1 MTRGF
6 GESRRGALQSG
17 PFDHGMIT
25 GRTRFTQNGSSDP
38 PSGGEGAPP
47 RQRPPCPATGG
58 GRKEVGLLPPLG
70 ARRTPHRRWQRR
82 AARSVLLAVI
92 LMPLTVLST
101 GSLTAQA
108 TPTAS
113 RLEEQLDQLNRESDQ
128 LVEQY
133 NQSNEALKRI
143 RRSLE
148 GLRAQASGAEAD
160 VRKLQAVLGARASAA
175 YVQGAGSAVAAV
187 LGSDDPAAAIARVQ
201 VLELLAAN
209 DGDLMDQLGVAGKAL
224 GERQRDLVAAERS
237 QAAEVDRLAA
247 KKAEVE
253 RAADK
258 TRALLA
264 RMRAADRPSTPSRP
278 SDPVAPPPSGGGGG
292 GSGSAAA
299 VVVAYARAQVGK
311 PYCYGGSGPGCFDC
325 SGLTLMAWRQA
336 RVSLPHS
343 SAAQYNVGR
352 RISAGELQP
361 GDLIFY
367 YSPISHVSVYIGG
380 GQRISATHT
389 GDYVRVQSLGSSIVG
404 YARPNG

>member
-1 MTRGF
+1 M
-6 GESRRGALQSG
+6 
-17 PFDHGMIT
+17 
-25 GRTRFTQNGSSDP
+25 
-38 PSGGEGAPP
+38 
-47 RQRPPCPATGG
+47 
-58 GRKEVGLLPPLG
+58 PPLG
-70 ARRTPHRRWQRR
+70 ARRPPHRRWPRR
-82 AARSVLLAVI
+82 AVRSVLLAAI
-92 LMPLTVLST
+92 LVPLTVLST
-101 GSLTAQA
+101 GPTTAQA
-108 TPTAS
+108 TPTSSA
-113 RLEEQLDQLNRESDQ
+113 RLEDQLDQLNREADQ

-143 RRSLE
+143 RRSLK
-148 GLRAQASGAEAD
+148 GLETQASGAEAD
-160 VRKLQAVLGARASAA
+160 VRKLKAVLGARASAA

-224 GERQRDLVAAERS
+224 GERQRDLVAAEKA

-264 RMRAADRPSTPSRP
+264 RMRAADRSSVPSRP
-278 SDPVAPPPSGGGGG
+278 SGPVAPPPSGGGGG

-299 VVVAYARAQVGK
+299 AVAFARAQVGK
-311 PYCYGGSGPGCFDC
+311 PYCYGGAGMSCFDC
-325 SGLTLMAWRQA
+325 SGLTMMAWKQA
-336 RVSLPHS
+336 GISLPHS
-343 SAAQYNVGR
+343 SASQYNVGR
-352 RISAGELQP
+352 RISASELQP

-367 YSPISHVSVYIGG
+367 YSPISHVSIYIGG

-404 YARPNG
+404 YTRPNG

>member
-1 MTRGF
+1 
-6 GESRRGALQSG
+6 
-17 PFDHGMIT
+17 
-25 GRTRFTQNGSSDP
+25 
-38 PSGGEGAPP
+38 
-47 RQRPPCPATGG
+47 
-58 GRKEVGLLPPLG
+58 LPPLG
-70 ARRTPHRRWQRR
+70 ARRPPHRRWPRR
-82 AARSVLLAVI
+82 AVRSVLLAAI
-92 LMPLTVLST
+92 LVPLTVLST
-101 GSLTAQA
+101 GPNTTAGA
-108 TPTAS
+108 TPAS
-113 RLEEQLDQLNRESDQ
+113 SARLEDQLDRLNREADQ

-133 NQSNEALKRI
+133 NQSNEALQRI
-143 RRSLE
+143 RKSLK
-148 GLRAQASGAEAD
+148 GLRAQASGAQDD
-160 VRKLQAVLGARASAA
+160 VRKLQAALGARASAA

-224 GERQRDLVAAERS
+224 GERQRDLVAAEKA

-247 KKAEVE
+247 KKTEVE

-264 RMRAADRPSTPSRP
+264 RMRAVDRASVPSRP
-278 SDPVAPPPSGGGGG
+278 SGPIAPPPSGGGGGGG

-299 VVVAYARAQVGK
+299 AVAFARAQVGK
-311 PYCYGGSGPGCFDC
+311 PYCYGGAGMSCFDC
-325 SGLTLMAWRQA
+325 SGLTMMAWKQA
-336 RVSLPHS
+336 GVSLPHS
-343 SAAQYNVGR
+343 SSAQYNVGR

-367 YSPISHVSVYIGG
+367 YSPISHVSIYIGN

-404 YARPNG
+404 YGRPNG

>member
-1 MTRGF
+1 M
-6 GESRRGALQSG
+6 
-17 PFDHGMIT
+17 
-25 GRTRFTQNGSSDP
+25 
-38 PSGGEGAPP
+38 
-47 RQRPPCPATGG
+47 
-58 GRKEVGLLPPLG
+58 
-70 ARRTPHRRWQRR
+70 
-82 AARSVLLAVI
+82 LLAAI

-101 GSLTAQA
+101 GSNTTAVA
-108 TPTAS
+108 APTSSA
-113 RLEEQLDQLNRESDQ
+113 RLEDQLDQLNRQADQ

-133 NQSNEALKRI
+133 NQSNEALKRLQ
-143 RRSLE
+143 RAHKA
-148 GLRAQASGAEAD
+148 LRAQASGAQAD

-187 LGSDDPAAAIARVQ
+187 LGSDDPNAAIDRVQ
-201 VLELLAAN
+201 VLDLLAN
-209 DGDLMDQLGVAGKAL
+209 HDGDLMDQLWVAGKAL
-224 GERQRDLVAAERS
+224 DARQGELVAAEKA

-292 GSGSAAA
+292 GASGSAAA
-299 VVVAYARAQVGK
+299 VVAYARAQVGK
-311 PYCYGGSGPGCFDC
+311 PYCYGGSGSACFDC
-325 SGLTLMAWRQA
+325 SGLTMMAWRQA
-336 RVSLPHS
+336 GVSLPHS
-343 SAAQYNVGR
+343 SAAQYSVGR
-352 RISAGELQP
+352 RVSAGELQP

-367 YSPISHVSVYIGG
+367 YSPISHVSVYIGN

-404 YARPNG
+404 FARPNG

>member
-1 MTRGF
+1 ML
-6 GESRRGALQSG
+6 AA
-17 PFDHGMIT
+17 I
-25 GRTRFTQNGSSDP
+25 
-38 PSGGEGAPP
+38 
-47 RQRPPCPATGG
+47 
-58 GRKEVGLLPPLG
+58 LLP
-70 ARRTPHRRWQRR
+70 
-82 AARSVLLAVI
+82 
-92 LMPLTVLST
+92 LTLLST
-101 GSLTAQA
+101 GSNTTALA
-108 TPTAS
+108 TPAS
-113 RLEEQLDQLNRESDQ
+113 PARLEDQLDQLNRESDQ

-133 NQSNEALKRI
+133 NQSNEALARI
-143 RRSLE
+143 KRSLK
-148 GLRAQASGAEAD
+148 GLRSQANVAEED
-160 VRKLQAVLGARASAA
+160 LRKLRAVLGARASAA

-201 VLELLAAN
+201 VLDLLAAH
-209 DGDLMDQLGVAGKAL
+209 DGDLMDQLGVAGKAFD
-224 GERQRDLVAAERS
+224 ERHRNLVAAEKA

-264 RMRAADRPSTPSRP
+264 RMRAADRPSAPSQP
-278 SDPVAPPPSGGGGG
+278 SAPVAPPPSGGGGG

-299 VVVAYARAQVGK
+299 VVAYVRAQVGK

-325 SGLTLMAWRQA
+325 SGLTMMAWRQA
-336 RVSLPHS
+336 GVSLPHS
-343 SAAQYNVGR
+343 SASQYNVGR

-404 YARPNG
+404 YARPSG

>member
-1 MTRGF
+1 
-6 GESRRGALQSG
+6 
-17 PFDHGMIT
+17 
-25 GRTRFTQNGSSDP
+25 
-38 PSGGEGAPP
+38 
-47 RQRPPCPATGG
+47 
-58 GRKEVGLLPPLG
+58 
-70 ARRTPHRRWQRR
+70 
-82 AARSVLLAVI
+82 
-92 LMPLTVLST
+92 VLST
-101 GSLTAQA
+101 GSNTTALA
-108 TPTAS
+108 SPTSSA
-113 RLEEQLDQLNRESDQ
+113 RLEDQLDRLNREADQ

-143 RRSLE
+143 QRSLKT
-148 GLRAQASGAEAD
+148 LRAQASGAEAD

-201 VLELLAAN
+201 VLDLLAAH
-209 DGDLMDQLGVAGKAL
+209 DGDLLDRLGVAGKAL
-224 GERQRDLVAAERS
+224 DERQRDLVAAEKA

-264 RMRAADRPSTPSRP
+264 RMRAADRPSVPSRP
-278 SDPVAPPPSGGGGG
+278 SSSPVAPPPPSGGGGG

-299 VVVAYARAQVGK
+299 VVAYARAQVGK

-325 SGLTLMAWRQA
+325 SGLTMRAWQQA
-336 RVSLPHS
+336 GVSLPHS

-352 RISAGELQP
+352 RISSSELQP

-367 YSPISHVSVYIGG
+367 YSPISHVSVYIGN

>member
-1 MTRGF
+1 
-6 GESRRGALQSG
+6 
-17 PFDHGMIT
+17 
-25 GRTRFTQNGSSDP
+25 
-38 PSGGEGAPP
+38 
-47 RQRPPCPATGG
+47 
-58 GRKEVGLLPPLG
+58 
-70 ARRTPHRRWQRR
+70 
-82 AARSVLLAVI
+82 VLLAAI
-92 LMPLTVLST
+92 LVPLTVLST
-101 GSLTAQA
+101 GPTTAQA
-108 TPTAS
+108 TPTSSA
-113 RLEEQLDQLNRESDQ
+113 RLEDQLDQLNREADQ

-143 RRSLE
+143 RRSLK
-148 GLRAQASGAEAD
+148 GLQTQASGAEAD

-187 LGSDDPAAAIARVQ
+187 LGSDDPNAAIDRVQ
-201 VLELLAAN
+201 VLDLLAAH
-209 DGDLMDQLGVAGKAL
+209 DGDLMDQLWVAGKAL
-224 GERQRDLVAAERS
+224 DARQGELVAAEKA

-278 SDPVAPPPSGGGGG
+278 SNPIAPPPSGGGGG
-292 GSGSAAA
+292 ASGSAAA
-299 VVVAYARAQVGK
+299 VVAYARAQVGK
-311 PYCYGGSGPGCFDC
+311 PYCYGGSGSACFDC
-325 SGLTLMAWRQA
+325 SGLTMMAWRQA
-336 RVSLPHS
+336 GVSLPHS

-352 RISAGELQP
+352 RVSASELQP

-367 YSPISHVSVYIGG
+367 YSPISHVSVYIGN

>member
-1 MTRGF
+1 MF
-6 GESRRGALQSG
+6 L
-17 PFDHGMIT
+17 
-25 GRTRFTQNGSSDP
+25 
-38 PSGGEGAPP
+38 
-47 RQRPPCPATGG
+47 
-58 GRKEVGLLPPLG
+58 
-70 ARRTPHRRWQRR
+70 
-82 AARSVLLAVI
+82 AAI
-92 LMPLTVLST
+92 LVPLTVLST
-101 GSLTAQA
+101 GSNMTAVA
-108 TPTAS
+108 TPAS
-113 RLEEQLDQLNRESDQ
+113 SARLEDQLDRLNRESDQ

-143 RRSLE
+143 RRSLK

-160 VRKLQAVLGARASAA
+160 VRKLRAVLGARASAA

-209 DGDLMDQLGVAGKAL
+209 DGDLMEQLGVAGKAL

-264 RMRAADRPSTPSRP
+264 RMRAANRSSVPSRP
-278 SDPVAPPPSGGGGG
+278 SAPVAPPPSGGGGG
-292 GSGSAAA
+292 GGSGSAAA
-299 VVVAYARAQVGK
+299 VVAYARAQVGK

-336 RVSLPHS
+336 GVSLPHS
-343 SAAQYNVGR
+343 SSAQYNVGR

-367 YSPISHVSVYIGG
+367 YSPISHVSVYIGN

-404 YARPNG
+404 FARPNG

>member
-1 MTRGF
+1 MF
-6 GESRRGALQSG
+6 L
-17 PFDHGMIT
+17 
-25 GRTRFTQNGSSDP
+25 
-38 PSGGEGAPP
+38 
-47 RQRPPCPATGG
+47 
-58 GRKEVGLLPPLG
+58 
-70 ARRTPHRRWQRR
+70 
-82 AARSVLLAVI
+82 AAI
-92 LMPLTVLST
+92 LVPLTVLST
-101 GSLTAQA
+101 GSNMTAVA
-108 TPTAS
+108 TPAS
-113 RLEEQLDQLNRESDQ
+113 SARLEDQLDQLNRQADQ

-143 RRSLE
+143 RRSLK

-209 DGDLMDQLGVAGKAL
+209 DGDLMEQLGVAGKAL
-224 GERQRDLVAAERS
+224 GERQRELVAAEKS
-237 QAAEVDRLAA
+237 QAAEVDRLAG

-292 GSGSAAA
+292 GASGSAAA
-299 VVVAYARAQVGK
+299 VVAYARAQVGK
-311 PYCYGGSGPGCFDC
+311 PYCYGGSGSACFDC
-325 SGLTLMAWRQA
+325 SGLTMMAWQQA
-336 RVSLPHS
+336 GVSLPHS
-343 SAAQYNVGR
+343 SAAQYSVGR
-352 RISAGELQP
+352 RVSAGELQP

-367 YSPISHVSVYIGG
+367 YSPISHVSVYIGN

-404 YARPNG
+404 FARPNG

>member
-1 MTRGF
+1 VF
-6 GESRRGALQSG
+6 L
-17 PFDHGMIT
+17 
-25 GRTRFTQNGSSDP
+25 
-38 PSGGEGAPP
+38 
-47 RQRPPCPATGG
+47 
-58 GRKEVGLLPPLG
+58 
-70 ARRTPHRRWQRR
+70 
-82 AARSVLLAVI
+82 AAI
-92 LMPLTVLST
+92 LVPLTVLST
-101 GSLTAQA
+101 GSNMTAVA
-108 TPTAS
+108 TPAS
-113 RLEEQLDQLNRESDQ
+113 SARLEDQLDRLNRESDQ

-133 NQSNEALKRI
+133 NQSNETLKRI
-143 RRSLE
+143 RRSLK

-160 VRKLQAVLGARASAA
+160 VRKLRAVLGARASAA

-209 DGDLMDQLGVAGKAL
+209 DGDLMEQLGVAGKAL
-224 GERQRDLVAAERS
+224 GERQRDLVAAEKS

-264 RMRAADRPSTPSRP
+264 RMRAADRSSVPSRP
-278 SDPVAPPPSGGGGG
+278 SAPVAPPPSGGGGG
-292 GSGSAAA
+292 GGSGSAAA
-299 VVVAYARAQVGK
+299 VVAYARAQVGK

-325 SGLTLMAWRQA
+325 SGLTMMAWRQA
-336 RVSLPHS
+336 GVSLPHS
-343 SAAQYNVGR
+343 SSAQYNVGR

-361 GDLIFY
+361 GDLVFY
-367 YSPISHVSVYIGG
+367 YSPISHVSVYIGN

-404 YARPNG
+404 FARPNG

>member
-1 MTRGF
+1 
-6 GESRRGALQSG
+6 
-17 PFDHGMIT
+17 
-25 GRTRFTQNGSSDP
+25 
-38 PSGGEGAPP
+38 
-47 RQRPPCPATGG
+47 
-58 GRKEVGLLPPLG
+58 
-70 ARRTPHRRWQRR
+70 
-82 AARSVLLAVI
+82 VLLAAI

-101 GSLTAQA
+101 GSNTTAVA
-108 TPTAS
+108 APTSSA
-113 RLEEQLDQLNRESDQ
+113 RLEDQLDQLNRQADQ

-133 NQSNEALKRI
+133 NQSNEALKRLQ
-143 RRSLE
+143 RAHKA
-148 GLRAQASGAEAD
+148 LRAQASGAQAD

-187 LGSDDPAAAIARVQ
+187 LGSDDPNAAIDRVQ
-201 VLELLAAN
+201 VLDLLAN
-209 DGDLMDQLGVAGKAL
+209 HDGDLMDQLWVAGKAL
-224 GERQRDLVAAERS
+224 DARQGELVAAEKA

-292 GSGSAAA
+292 GASGSAAA
-299 VVVAYARAQVGK
+299 VVAYARAQVGK
-311 PYCYGGSGPGCFDC
+311 PYCYGGSGSACFDC
-325 SGLTLMAWRQA
+325 SGLTMMAWRQA
-336 RVSLPHS
+336 GVSLPHS
-343 SAAQYNVGR
+343 SAAQYSVGR
-352 RISAGELQP
+352 RVSAGELQP

-367 YSPISHVSVYIGG
+367 YSPISHVSVYIGN

-404 YARPNG
+404 FARPNG